1 MAIEH
6 QELQTEQ
13 PVAIEPQPIA
23 SESADESQYETSQ
36 SMPSN
41 IAEDNTP
48 DHFKRRLGQQARRHE
63 REKAELMGRISQL
76 ENSYSNGHT
85 QNQEPDESQLFLK
98 TIDQI
103 VENRL
108 IEKERHQKDQ
118 QDIQKISQ
126 AIESARQ
133 KYPDFD
139 DLAGQYQYAPTGL
152 KEALTLLDNADD
164 VMFNV
169 LKDPK
174 EYNALMGM
182 SAPQVIHRLTKIS
195 HQLGIADVSKA
206 PSPVKP
212 LTNSNHAQSLEKSVT
227 EKRAMLRAQMRGRS
241 ARR

>member
-6 QELQTEQ
+6 QESQTEQ
-13 PVAIEPQPIA
+13 PSAIESHTI
-23 SESADESQYETSQ
+23 ESVDESPNETSQ
-36 SMPSN
+36 STPSN

-48 DHFKRRLGQQARRHE
+48 DYFKRRLGQQARRHE

-76 ENSYSNGHT
+76 ENTYSNSPV
-85 QNQEPDESQLFLK
+85 QNQEQDESEMFLK
-98 TIDQI
+98 AIDQ
-103 VENRL
+103 VVQNRL
-108 IEKERHQKDQ
+108 MEKERQQKDQ
-118 QDIQKISQ
+118 QDIQKITH

-139 DLAGQYQYAPTGL
+139 DLAGQYQYAPQGL

-195 HQLGIADVSKA
+195 HQLGMADVSKA

-212 LTNSNHAQSLEKSVT
+212 LTNSNYAQSLEKSVT
-227 EKRAMLRAQMRGRS
+227 EKRALLRAQMRGRS
-241 ARR
+241 SRR